1 MKEENSRRSFLK
13 NTSLAALGLGLAPA
27 LAKASP
33 IQAGSETMGGGCAV
47 TTLDA
52 YGQGPFYTANAP
64 VLSDNSLA
72 ASEEV
77 GTRLT
82 ITGRV
87 KTLDCLEFIENAI
100 IDVWQA
106 NDAGAYDNVGYNLRG
121 KVSTNSQGFYT
132 FETIFPGKYLNG
144 ATYRPA
150 HIHFKI
156 TPPGYPTLTTQL
168 YFEGDED
175 IPADAAAS
183 ITSGQYDATHRI
195 IPVVVNENGG
205 LDGVWD
211 IIVDGDG
218 TNGIRDIHL
227 EHGMIYKSFPNP
239 FQDRLEINYGVFKS
253 AKVGLLVFDMN
264 GTQVATL
271 EDKIMTAEKHQA
283 TWQPEAYLPSGTYF
297 VVLRVN
303 DMQVHYVKVVKA

>member
-13 NTSLAALGLGLAPA
+13 NTSLAALGIGLAPVI
-27 LAKASP
+27 AKSSQLKAES
-33 IQAGSETMGGGCAV
+33 SVSGGDCLP

-64 VLSDNSLA
+64 VLTDNVLA
-72 ASEEV
+72 STEET

-87 KTLDCLEFIENAI
+87 KTLDCLEFIEDAV
-100 IDVWQA
+100 IDIWHA

-121 KVSTNSQGFYT
+121 KVTSNSQGFYL

-144 ATYRPA
+144 SAFRPA

-175 IPADAAAS
+175 IPGDAAAS
-183 ITSGQYDATHRI
+183 ITSGQFDATHRI
-195 IPVVVNENGG
+195 IPVVENENGG

-218 TNGIRDIHL
+218 INSVRDIHL
-227 EHGMIYKSFPNP
+227 EQGMIYKASPNP
-239 FQDRLEINYGVFKS
+239 FQDRLEINYGVFNAS
-253 AKVGLLVFDMN
+253 KVGLLVFDMQGN
-264 GTQVATL
+264 QVALL
-271 EDKIMTAEKHQA
+271 EDRMMTAEKHNA
-283 TWQPEAYLPSGTYF
+283 TWQPDTYLPSGTYF
-297 VVLRVN
+297 VVLRIN
-303 DMQVHYVKVVKA
+303 EMQVHYVKVVKG